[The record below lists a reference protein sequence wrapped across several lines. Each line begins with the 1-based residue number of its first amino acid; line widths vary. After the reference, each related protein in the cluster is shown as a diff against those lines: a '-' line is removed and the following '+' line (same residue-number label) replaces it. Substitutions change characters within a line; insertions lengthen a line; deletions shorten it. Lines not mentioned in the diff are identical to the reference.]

1 MTHLHNVL
9 VNALTA
15 ATSTARLLPAVE
27 VGTPA
32 HTQVRTALIA
42 SLNTATATLQA
53 LEQQE
58 QEQEMEVHD
67 AQPDPVD
74 TPTPTKHERTVDIQ
88 PKNRKKKQ

>member
-1 MTHLHNVL
+1 MTHLHNAL

-32 HTQVRTALIA
+32 HTQVRTALVA

-53 LEQQE
+53 LDQQE
-58 QEQEMEVHD
+58 QEQEAHD
-67 AQPDPVD
+67 AQPDPID
-74 TPTPTKHERTVDIQ
+74 TPTPTKHERVVDIQ